1 MRILCLSD
9 THGYHERLPIDKT
22 VDVIVH
28 TGDFSNSYGKNNIY
42 ETEEFLSWFNSL
54 NVKYK
59 ISSLLKLWD
68 WKYYNWLD
76 EYLVKLANYCDIDTF
91 YKNIGWEKSKTIL
104 RILKTP
110 KPDKE

>member
-1 MRILCLSD
+1 MV
-9 THGYHERLPIDKT
+9 EK
-22 VDVIVH
+22 
-28 TGDFSNSYGKNNIY
+28 DFYKY
-42 ETEEFLSWFNSL
+42 YLHETEYQGFHDWKYMVEF

-76 EYLVKLANYCDIDTF
+76 EYLVKLANYCDVDTF
-91 YKNIGWEKSKTIL
+91 YKNIGWEESKTIL